1 MKFASLV
8 GWDLTRAN
16 LTSASLH
23 GADLTK
29 ANLTSATTSETNFKN
44 AKFIGTIGYKP

>member
-1 MKFASLV
+1 MTFASLV
-8 GWDLTRAN
+8 GCGLTREN

-29 ANLTSATTSETNFKN
+29 ANLTSATTSEISFKN